1 MRARQRSEDSLS
13 FPPVRADFSVP
24 FISSFFLSFP
34 CLNHFVFLT
43 ISHPNKPFV
52 ADASAAL
59 SSDTASRSISVS
71 MTSSHVSKSPN
82 CFAASPSRANK
93 LDHCSTCIASAHTH
107 THTHT
112 HTHIRIPK
120 QEPRPIRL
128 PSRALFYAIHH
139 SFHSIAL
146 TSPIPSPS
154 LSEQHQKYKYKEA
167 SLTSTQE
174 DIHIHI
180 HTHTHTRV
188 LCSSSTLLEYIS
200 LHHTRTCLFISSA
213 SLLTALL
220 AISSFLCRSKHS
232 RTVSVTPRDNSSLK
246 LVVADATRAR
256 APLHSAASSARVPA
270 AVASIDAN
278 ILSLSLSLSLSFCA
292 CVRVSPLSTSSSCI
306 THRYTHTLSLS
317 LSYSVTTPTLLELII
332 QRP

>member
-1 MRARQRSEDSLS
+1 MVAMKPNRTRVRECALVNDQKIVFSFHLFVRTSPSLL
-13 FPPVRADFSVP
+13 FLL
-24 FISSFFLSFP
+24 FLSFP

-107 THTHT
+107 THTH
-112 HTHIRIPK
+112 IRIPK

-128 PSRALFYAIHH
+128 PSRALFYSIHH

-146 TSPIPSPS
+146 TIPIPSPS

-167 SLTSTQE
+167 SLTSTQD

-180 HTHTHTRV
+180 YTHTHTHARAFSV
-188 LCSSSTLLEYIS
+188 LHQLFSST
-200 LHHTRTCLFISSA
+200 
-213 SLLTALL
+213 
-220 AISSFLCRSKHS
+220 FLS
-232 RTVSVTPRDNSSLK
+232 
-246 LVVADATRAR
+246 
-256 APLHSAASSARVPA
+256 
-270 AVASIDAN
+270 
-278 ILSLSLSLSLSFCA
+278 
-292 CVRVSPLSTSSSCI
+292 I
-306 THRYTHTLSLS
+306 THAPVCSFPPPLF
-317 LSYSVTTPTLLELII
+317 
-332 QRP
+332 